1 MRRKESQR
9 FELVLD
15 PQRIAWIPKGGAGWP
30 ALGHRFSCS
39 RSSRSSASG
48 IEPEPGHEDIQLNA
62 RQDGLDDGSKAARRS
77 TEQARS
83 FLFSDGRR
91 RQRRRKLQEASIKV
105 EWARH
110 LVLGHRDK
118 NAIARIY
125 DRPHAH

>member
-39 RSSRSSASG
+39 RSSKSSASS
-48 IEPEPGHEDIQLNA
+48 IDPEPVHKDIQLNA
-62 RQDGLDDGSKAARRS
+62 RQDGLDDSNKAARRS
-77 TEQARS
+77 TEQTRS

-91 RQRRRKLQEASIKV
+91 AAAASEASGILDQSRV
-105 EWARH
+105 GPVPCSRSSRQECNCAD
-110 LVLGHRDK
+110 L
-118 NAIARIY
+118 
-125 DRPHAH
+125 